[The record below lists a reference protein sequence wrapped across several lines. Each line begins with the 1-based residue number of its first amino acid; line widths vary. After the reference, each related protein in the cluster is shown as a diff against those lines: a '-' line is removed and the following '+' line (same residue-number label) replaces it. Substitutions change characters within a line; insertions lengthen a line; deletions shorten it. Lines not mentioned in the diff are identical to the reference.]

1 MEVIIVVETNL
12 PILFLRD
19 VVLLPYNELRIEIN
33 TEIEKN
39 ILDISERR
47 HDNHILFINLVDAL
61 EERPSVR
68 KLPKMGILGKIK
80 TKLELPNGIVRLV
93 VMGIDRVEVMNY
105 CENEDGSYEA
115 FVIPTKEYD
124 YSELEANALRR
135 ILIKDLNDYIEIS
148 SYISNNVL
156 GRISGITSLSRLSD
170 IVLAELPIDYLS
182 KIRYIDMPNPMNR
195 IKAIIEDLNR
205 EMETVKL
212 ENDIEDN
219 LKIKLDEENKN
230 YILKEKIKL
239 IKEEINEVDIKDND
253 IEKLNSK
260 INGRDFPDYISN
272 RLRDEMNRYEL
283 TSPTSPEMSIIR
295 NYIDW
300 LIDLPW
306 NDSTI
311 DNMDIEDIRRKLDN
325 THFGLNSVK
334 ERIVEYIAVSKIR
347 KKNKSPILCLIG
359 PPGVGK
365 TTLARSIAR
374 ALDRK
379 LSLIHI

>member
-1 MEVIIVVETNL
+1 MVETNL

-33 TEIEKN
+33 TDKERN

-47 HDNHILFINLVDAL
+47 HDNHILFINLIDTL

-93 VMGIDRVEVMNY
+93 VTGIDRVEVLNY
-105 CENEDGSYEA
+105 CENEDGTYEA
-115 FVIPTKEYD
+115 FVKPTKEYD

-135 ILIKDLNDYIEIS
+135 ILVKDLNDYIEIS

-156 GRISGITSLSRLSD
+156 GRINGISSLSRLSD
-170 IVLAELPIDYLS
+170 IVLSELPIGYLD

-195 IKAIIEDLNR
+195 IKAIIEDLNK

-230 YILKEKIKL
+230 YILREKIKL

-260 INGRDFPDYISN
+260 INGREFPEYIRN

-306 NDSTI
+306 NNSTN
-311 DNMDIEDIRRKLDN
+311 DNMDIEDIRNKLDS
-325 THFGLNSVK
+325 THFGLDMVK
-334 ERIVEYIAVSKIR
+334 ERIIEYIAVSKIR

-365 TTLARSIAR
+365 TKIGR
-374 ALDRK
+374 A
-379 LSLIHI
+379 HV